1 MVECMALCCCSPTF
15 ATLARARP
23 IRGAVCHPWPSA
35 PKKVEGGGES
45 AAGREDTKTVVAE
58 DVQGAVSTTTQP
70 GLSSRRARYN
80 MAPMVVPSPMPPS
93 NGGPSSSTRARGFK
107 RRRDS
112 ASPTFFDELNGLSHS
127 NDAGPSTAIASNG
140 AKRSVSPP
148 PTLPAADSVA
158 NDAAD
163 DSSYV
168 PYVPL
173 SQRRANL
180 LSNLTQKSKTQREKA
195 VKTAEEEAAERE
207 AERIAAEEAEERRRE
222 RLRKE
227 RTLLEEAQE
236 VKRRQAEMAS
246 QKNELELEAEKEAEI
261 LAQLEKTQKKLA
273 SAQDL
278 AKGVT
283 YTESLKTSWRAPH
296 YIRDKSEADHMA
308 VREKHHILIEGDDL
322 PPPIPHFQDMKIPTP
337 ILKYLKGKG
346 ITKPSPIQIQGIP
359 TAFSGRD
366 MIGIAFTGSG
376 KTLAFTLP
384 AIMASLDMEAK
395 LPFQKG
401 EGPVAMIICPSV
413 SCASRSSSR
422 KLINLDSSC
431 FVARACT
438 SNVRGMRCHVRRAQG
453 ERRPSRDPLVA
464 GDRRHQHGGTRRR
477 PQQGISY
484 RCGHAWP
491 TNGYARE
498 AEDQF
503 GELQVSVR
511 AELQKRPPA
520 DRLFLQ
526 IHVSGRS

>member
-1 MVECMALCCCSPTF
+1 MVP
-15 ATLARARP
+15 
-23 IRGAVCHPWPSA
+23 
-35 PKKVEGGGES
+35 
-45 AAGREDTKTVVAE
+45 VVAPP
-58 DVQGAVSTTTQP
+58 A
-70 GLSSRRARYN
+70 
-80 MAPMVVPSPMPPS
+80 MPPTT
-93 NGGPSSSTRARGFK
+93 NGGAGPSSSSSRARGFK

-112 ASPTFFDELNGLSHS
+112 ASPTFFDELNGLA
-127 NDAGPSTAIASNG
+127 AGSTGGAGSSASTATAS
-140 AKRSVSPP
+140 AKRSASPTP
-148 PTLPAADSVA
+148 MTSQRADNHDA
-158 NDAAD
+158 AAD
-163 DSSYV
+163 DDSNYV

-195 VKTAEEEAAERE
+195 VKTVEEEAAERE
-207 AERIAAEEAEERRRE
+207 AERIAQEEAEERRRE
-222 RLRKE
+222 RARKE

-236 VKRRQAEMAS
+236 VKKRQAEMAS
-246 QKNELELEAEKEAEI
+246 QKNELELAAEKEAEI

-296 YIRDKSEADHMA
+296 YIRDKTEADHMA

-359 TAFSGRD
+359 TAFAGRD

-384 AIMASLDMEAK
+384 AIMASLEMEAK

-413 SCASRSSSR
+413 SLIPCAA
-422 KLINLDSSC
+422 LID
-431 FVARACT
+431 
-438 SNVRGMRCHVRRAQG
+438 
-453 ERRPSRDPLVA
+453 
-464 GDRRHQHGGTRRR
+464 DRVL
-477 PQQGISY
+477 I
-484 RCGHAWP
+484 
-491 TNGYARE
+491 
-498 AEDQF
+498 
-503 GELQVSVR
+503 
-511 AELQKRPPA
+511 
-520 DRLFLQ
+520 
-526 IHVSGRS
+526 